1 MDSEDIFRRR
11 ALPMI
16 EYVMSRGPQIAML
29 NDYLISDTYVQSEG
43 QIVFPSL
50 FAEGYA
56 YLKSKVYGHQPGTF
70 YDLEEV
76 RLWMPANTL
85 KIYHPQVNYL
95 SAYHQDNLCLAFTNQ
110 SDRSFEFEISLNPDV
125 VPVDMEKVYDV
136 EVWEENKQS
145 GTSEL
150 TQGKVKLMVA
160 PKGITAIAI
169 NGIEVQ
175 PDLKRD
181 HKQTS
186 ASGTDFKILD
196 SPAGKIYSSVM
207 NFGNDFPHFY
217 L

>member
-1 MDSEDIFRRR
+1 MDSEDIFRHR

-76 RLWMPANTL
+76 RLWMPADML
-85 KIYHPQVNYL
+85 KINHPQVNYL

-110 SDRSFEFEISLNPDV
+110 SDRSFEFEVSLNPDV
-125 VPVDMEKVYDV
+125 VPINEEDVYALTTC
-136 EVWEENKQS
+136 EENQLV
-145 GTSEL
+145 GTGEL
-150 TQGKVKLMVA
+150 REGKVKLSIA
-160 PKGITAIAI
+160 PKGITAITI
-169 NGIEVQ
+169 EGIEV
-175 PDLKRD
+175 
-181 HKQTS
+181 
-186 ASGTDFKILD
+186 
-196 SPAGKIYSSVM
+196 
-207 NFGNDFPHFY
+207 
-217 L
+217 